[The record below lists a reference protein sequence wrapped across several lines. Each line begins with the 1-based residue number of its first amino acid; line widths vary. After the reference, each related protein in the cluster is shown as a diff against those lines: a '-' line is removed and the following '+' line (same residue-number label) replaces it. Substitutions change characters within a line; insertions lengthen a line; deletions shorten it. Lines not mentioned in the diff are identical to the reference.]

1 MSRSTSLTFRQ
12 AVYAQ
17 ETAQAFVV
25 LLEITH
31 SDLAPPIRVC
41 SGGQNIAS
49 GPGGNPFVFYPFEL
63 NLPDETTESVP
74 AATITIDNV
83 DRQIIASLRT
93 LASPPTVRIMV
104 VLSST
109 PSVVEADFPVF
120 KFIEIT
126 YDALTITG
134 TISIED
140 FLLEP
145 FPGDSFVPSLFPG
158 LF

>member
-1 MSRSTSLTFRQ
+1 
-12 AVYAQ
+12 
-17 ETAQAFVV
+17 
-25 LLEITH
+25 
-31 SDLAPPIRVC
+31 
-41 SGGQNIAS
+41 
-49 GPGGNPFVFYPFEL
+49 
-63 NLPDETTESVP
+63 
-74 AATITIDNV
+74 
-83 DRQIIASLRT
+83 
-93 LASPPTVRIMV
+93 MV

-109 PSVVEADFPVF
+109 PNTVEADFPVF
-120 KFIEIT
+120 KFTEIT

>member
-1 MSRSTSLTFRQ
+1 MRSTTLTFRQ

-17 ETAQAFVV
+17 ETAQAFIV
-25 LLEITH
+25 LIEITH
-31 SDLAPPIRVC
+31 ATLSVPIRIC
-41 SGGQNIAS
+41 SGGQNITS
-49 GPGGNPFVFYPFEL
+49 NTHEFIFYPFEL
-63 NLPDETTESVP
+63 NLPDESTESVP
-74 AATITIDNV
+74 TATLTVDNV
-83 DRQIIASLRT
+83 DRQIIAALRA
-93 LASPPTVRIMV
+93 LDSPPAVRIMV

-109 PSVVEADFPVF
+109 PNTVEADFPVF
-120 KFIEIT
+120 KFTEIT